1 MSRALEIAVSWG
13 SRGWRLF
20 THGVQGIGDFSPL
33 VSFGVERYPSGSR
46 LFTSGVQ
53 GARDYSTLV
62 SGGLEIAYP
71 WFPEGLRFFT
81 PIVQGALD

>member
-1 MSRALEIAVSWG
+1 MVFRGLEIFHPW
-13 SRGWRLF
+13 
-20 THGVQGIGDFSPL
+20 
-33 VSFGVERYPSGSR
+33 YPSGSR